1 MSTRISRKNLLAEG
15 QRLDGI
21 KLDGN
26 CYQFENAIHFISCL
40 KDVPAGSYLC
50 GANDDRINNIIAE
63 IKKAYPET
71 KGCSATQLFYSAG
84 TYGSN
89 GQLYKME
96 ILDKEWNA
104 TGEKF
109 YIYF

>member
-1 MSTRISRKNLLAEG
+1 MSKRISRKNLLAEG

-40 KDVPAGSYLC
+40 KDVPSGSYLC

-63 IKKAYPET
+63 IKKRIRNLKDVAQHSFSILLALTVTMANYT
-71 KGCSATQLFYSAG
+71 KWKS
-84 TYGSN
+84 
-89 GQLYKME
+89 
-96 ILDKEWNA
+96 
-104 TGEKF
+104 
-109 YIYF
+109 

>member
-1 MSTRISRKNLLAEG
+1 MSKRISRKNLLAEG

-40 KDVPAGSYLC
+40 KDVPSGSYLC

-63 IKKAYPET
+63 IKKAYPEA

-84 TYGSN
+84 TCGNN

-109 YIYF
+109 YFYF

>member
-1 MSTRISRKNLLAEG
+1 MSKRISRKNLIAEG

-21 KLDGN
+21 KLDVN
-26 CYQFENAIHFISCL
+26 CYSFENAIHYISCL

-50 GANDDRINNIIAE
+50 VDNDDKVNHIIAE
-63 IKKAYPET
+63 IKKAYPEA

-84 TYGSN
+84 TYGNN

-96 ILDKEWNA
+96 ILNKELNA
-104 TGEKF
+104 TGENF

>member
-1 MSTRISRKNLLAEG
+1 MSKRISRKNLIAEG

-21 KLDGN
+21 KLDVN
-26 CYQFENAIHFISCL
+26 CYSFENAIHYISCL

-50 GANDDRINNIIAE
+50 GDNDERVNNIIAE
-63 IKKAYPET
+63 IKKAYPDAA
-71 KGCSATQLFYSAG
+71 GCRATQIFYSAG
-84 TYGSN
+84 TYDNN

-96 ILDKEWNA
+96 ILDKELNS
-104 TGEKF
+104 TGEEF